1 MYTNLVKSIKEDIKE
16 LKTKENYPDR
26 LPIKIETIEMSLI
39 QNIEYM
45 KARDIEK
52 KKHPNFMEKMKLMKL
67 LDQVLLKKKMQYLQ
81 VTELNLDSYLTFI
94 FRIFKN

>member
-1 MYTNLVKSIKEDIKE
+1 MYNNIVKSIKDDIKI
-16 LKTKENYPDR
+16 LKAKENYPDR

-52 KKHPNFMEKMKLMKL
+52 K
-67 LDQVLLKKKMQYLQ
+67 
-81 VTELNLDSYLTFI
+81 
-94 FRIFKN
+94 